1 MTLTAAERDYIRH
14 EPMPESC
21 AGEIGTMQQFGP
33 VGMTDQFRK
42 MLQRA
47 GGLLAAHHDEMVWCP

>member
-1 MTLTAAERDYIRH
+1 
-14 EPMPESC
+14 
-21 AGEIGTMQQFGP
+21 MQQFRL